1 MQDLTIG
8 EAVDQ
13 LCLIAKE
20 HGAKTPLKAWMLID
34 IKGQIKS
41 LDILR
46 ITKIEVGKKGGKV
59 IACAHVEQDEP

>member
-34 IKGQIKS
+34 IHGRIKS

-46 ITKIEVGKKGGKV
+46 ITKIEVGRKGGKI
-59 IACAHVEQDEP
+59 IACAHVEQDQ